1 VGPWS
6 GDEFMIIK
14 EEREEGGCK
23 SEESVRKG

>member
-6 GDEFMIIK
+6 GDEFMIKK
-14 EEREEGGCK
+14 EGREGECK